1 MYCFLRL
8 PAVLVSR
15 IRLGINVFKINT
27 VGEVEEKIRKHFNN
41 YKLGMS
47 GFSRDSPSVCLGIF
61 LVIYFERA
69 SSSKI
74 YYYSVS
80 GPCHYLSTQVL
91 QNSVTSIT
99 YQF

>member
-27 VGEVEEKIRKHFNN
+27 VGEVEEKIRKRFNN
-41 YKLGMS
+41 YILGMS

-61 LVIYFERA
+61 F
-69 SSSKI
+69 
-74 YYYSVS
+74 
-80 GPCHYLSTQVL
+80 GYL
-91 QNSVTSIT
+91 
-99 YQF
+99 F